1 MGCDILCST
10 RTTLEAV
17 MRRDGNRGKSGNTI
31 SRELLVGFQ
40 VRGNGGLDQTEVVKM
55 IGFTVYSERRQ
66 ETS

>member
-1 MGCDILCST
+1 
-10 RTTLEAV
+10 